1 MKWSSAISS
10 APVIEDAI
18 SECVLSV
25 KTDIGDDEINFACL
39 FVSPHYSGC
48 LLYTSDAA
56 DE

>member
-18 SECVLSV
+18 SECVLRV

-39 FVSPHYSGC
+39 YRLTIQVHMKISQV
-48 LLYTSDAA
+48 
-56 DE
+56 